1 MYKLITHNDL
11 DGLGCAILAKLAF
24 GENISVEYASCH
36 DNVTKILNELIDNNL
51 LNTFD
56 SVFVTDCSFD
66 IALAT
71 KLKNKVKLFDH
82 HKTADEFNQFYWAK
96 VSEQIDGCNTC
107 GTELWHNY
115 LLKKGY
121 LSFPR
126 KFFVEQ
132 VRLYDTWD
140 WSANPSNLPK
150 YLNDV
155 IYIHGISSFVDTFVE
170 RLSKRDL
177 NELTIFSQTERDLLD
192 REQTRIRK
200 YVNKKNKAAKIVEI
214 DGKKIAVNFA
224 DDNQSSVG
232 NAMCNTYD
240 VDYVMMFSLDK
251 SIVSLRSS
259 NDGEDV
265 ATVAKAIGGGGHQH
279 AAGSPIEETIINN
292 LITEVLHKV
301 YQGDVTF
308 HSDIEN
314 FLKK

>member
-11 DGLGCAILAKLAF
+11 DGLGCEILAKLAF
-24 GENISVEYASCH
+24 GDNINVEYASCP

-82 HKTADEFNQFYWAK
+82 HKTADGLNQFDWAK
-96 VSEQIDGCNTC
+96 VSEQIDGRNTC

-140 WSANPSNLPK
+140 WSANSSNLPK

-155 IYIHGISSFVDTFVE
+155 IYIHGLSNFVDTFAE

-192 REQTRIRK
+192 REQTRIQK
-200 YVNKKNKAAKIVEI
+200 YVNKKNRAAKIVEV

-224 DDNQSSVG
+224 DDNQSAVG
-232 NAMCNTYD
+232 NAMCKTYD

-259 NDGEDV
+259 DDGEDV
-265 ATVAKAIGGGGHQH
+265 AAVAKVIGGGGHQH
-279 AAGSPIEETIINN
+279 AAGSQIEETIINN

-301 YQGDVTF
+301 YEGDVTF
-308 HSDIEN
+308 HSDVEN

>member
-11 DGLGCAILAKLAF
+11 DGLGCEILAKLAF
-24 GENISVEYASCH
+24 GDNINVEYASCP

-82 HKTADEFNQFYWAK
+82 HKTADEFNQFDWAK
-96 VSEQIDGCNTC
+96 VSEQIDGRNTC

-155 IYIHGISSFVDTFVE
+155 IYIHGLSNFVDTFAE

-192 REQTRIRK
+192 REQTRIQK
-200 YVNKKNKAAKIVEI
+200 YVNKKNKAAKIVEV

-224 DDNQSSVG
+224 DDNQSAVG

-259 NDGEDV
+259 DDGEDV
-265 ATVAKAIGGGGHQH
+265 ATVAKTIGGGGHQH